1 MAERRQVGATH
12 AWNEYG
18 EGAMRRLDVR
28 DVLAI
33 LFVLIGAI
41 PIVLWLGSWLYHSM
55 TFDHLVQGALIV
67 IVLTLAWWM
76 RKRFEKK

>member
-1 MAERRQVGATH
+1 
-12 AWNEYG
+12 
-18 EGAMRRLDVR
+18 MRRLDVR

-41 PIVLWLGSWLYHSM
+41 PIVLWLSSWLYHSM

>member
-1 MAERRQVGATH
+1 
-12 AWNEYG
+12 
-18 EGAMRRLDVR
+18 MRRLDVR

-41 PIVLWLGSWLYHSM
+41 PIVLWLSSWLHHSM

>member
-1 MAERRQVGATH
+1 
-12 AWNEYG
+12 
-18 EGAMRRLDVR
+18 MRRFDAR
-28 DVLAI
+28 NVLAI
-33 LFVLIGAI
+33 LFVIAGAI
-41 PIVLWLGSWLYHSM
+41 PIVVWLASWLYRSM